1 MNVSTVF
8 RDWNNYSI
16 DRLYA
21 YNQMICGKILMYIM
35 RKCEIYKTL
44 FAHDIYFQI
53 FNYFMRNFEYEFKAA
68 EIANTQHTA
77 AKTKKYMILHYCI
90 LLYSILNMKFI

>member
-1 MNVSTVF
+1 
-8 RDWNNYSI
+8 
-16 DRLYA
+16 
-21 YNQMICGKILMYIM
+21 MICGKILMYIM